1 MLLNESGRKPNKR
14 WVDKCSKFYNRSMSS
29 SLEDN
34 GTEMHSTHNEEKRL
48 IRTAKNKIY
57 KYMTPLSKN
66 LYIDKL
72 AGNEYNSAINM
83 KPVDVKSSTYIDFNL
98 KNLDKDLNLELVIM

>member
-1 MLLNESGRKPNKR
+1 
-14 WVDKCSKFYNRSMSS
+14 
-29 SLEDN
+29 
-34 GTEMHSTHNEEKRL
+34 
-48 IRTAKNKIY
+48 
-57 KYMTPLSKN
+57 MTPLSKN

-98 KNLDKDLNLELVIM
+98 KNIDKDLNLELVIM